1 MIPHRRTLQR
11 EPVTFIAYATAA
23 YFTLVLNVIGPALP
37 HLRAELGLRYAEA
50 ALHTSAF
57 ALGMMLCG
65 LFGERVVR
73 ATGRRAAV
81 WVGAVGMAAGLT
93 LVAFAPTAPISIAG
107 CALMGLVGTLQLVVM
122 PAVISERHGDSRVIA
137 FSEQNILAMTGALI
151 APLAVAAA
159 VAAGTWRIAGV
170 VGWIGVIAMAL
181 LFLRVEFPAAPA
193 PPAKGEATLP
203 ARYWALWSLLLL
215 TVATEFCMMVWGP
228 SYLEAVLGLP
238 RHLAIVAG
246 AAFPL
251 GMVLGRGAGIV
262 LLRRF
267 PEDRFV
273 VPSIALAF
281 CGFLLFWK
289 APTALLALAGLLVAG
304 LGIANLYPC
313 GIALALAA
321 AGRAT
326 TAAAARASL
335 GAGFAILSA
344 PLALGALADTV
355 GLAQAYAVV
364 PFLLAAAVVAFTLSR
379 RPAAAAPAK
388 AG

>member
-1 MIPHRRTLQR
+1 MIPARTLRR

-73 ATGRRAAV
+73 LLGRRRAV
-81 WVGAVGMAAGLT
+81 WIGAVGMAVGLT
-93 LVAFAPTAPISIAG
+93 LLVFAPTAPIGIAG
-107 CALMGLVGTLQLVVM
+107 CGLMGLVGTLQLVVM

-137 FSEQNILAMTGALI
+137 FSEQNIVAMLGALI

-159 VAAGTWRIAGV
+159 VAAGSWRIAGV
-170 VGWIGVIAMAL
+170 VGWIGAIAMAL
-181 LFLRVEFPAAPA
+181 LFLRVQFPAT
-193 PPAKGEATLP
+193 PPPPPRGEATLP
-203 ARYWALWSLLLL
+203 GRYWALWSLLLL

-238 RHLAIVAG
+238 RDMAVVAG

-251 GMVLGRGAGIV
+251 GMVLGRVAGTL
-262 LLRRF
+262 LLRRV
-267 PEDRFV
+267 PEERLV
-273 VPSIALAF
+273 LPSIALAF

-289 APTALLALAGLLVAG
+289 APAALLALAGLLVAG

-313 GIALALAA
+313 GIALALAS

-335 GAGFAILSA
+335 GSGFAILSA

-355 GLAQAYAVV
+355 GLALAYAVV
-364 PFLLAAAVVAFTLSR
+364 PFLLAGAAAAFALSR
-379 RPAAAAPAK
+379 RPTATAPAK

>member
-1 MIPHRRTLQR
+1 MIPARRTLQR

-73 ATGRRAAV
+73 RLGRRRAV
-81 WVGAVGMAAGLT
+81 WIGAVGMAAGLT
-93 LVAFAPTAPISIAG
+93 LLAFAPTMAVSIGG
-107 CALMGLVGTLQLVVM
+107 CGLMGLVGTLQLVVM

-137 FSEQNILAMTGALI
+137 FSEQNVLAMVGALA
-151 APLAVAAA
+151 APLAVAVA
-159 VAAGTWRIAGV
+159 VAAGSWRFAGI
-170 VGWIGVIAMAL
+170 VGWIGAIAMVL
-181 LFLRVEFPAAPA
+181 VFLRVDFPVAPA
-193 PPAKGEATLP
+193 SPAKGEAPLP

-215 TVATEFCMMVWGP
+215 TVASEFCMMVWAP
-228 SYLEAVLGLP
+228 SYLEVVLGLP
-238 RHLAIVAG
+238 RDFAILAG
-246 AAFPL
+246 AAFPF
-251 GMVLGRGAGIV
+251 GMVVGRLGGTL
-262 LLRRF
+262 LLRRVS
-267 PEDRFV
+267 EERFV
-273 VPSIALAF
+273 VPSVALAF

-289 APTALLALAGLLVAG
+289 APAAPVAMAGLAVAG

-326 TAAAARASL
+326 TAAAARVSL
-335 GAGFAILSA
+335 GSGFAILAA
-344 PLALGALADTV
+344 PLALGALADSV
-355 GLAQAYAVV
+355 GLALAYAVV
-364 PFLLAAAVVAFTLSR
+364 PFLLAAAATAFTLSR
-379 RPAAAAPAK
+379 RSPAEVRAE

>member
-1 MIPHRRTLQR
+1 MIPPRTLRR

-23 YFTLVLNVIGPALP
+23 YFTLVLNVIGPSLP

-65 LFGERVVR
+65 LFGERAVKR
-73 ATGRRAAV
+73 LGRRRAV
-81 WVGAVGMAAGLT
+81 WIGAGGMAVGLT
-93 LVAFAPTAPISIAG
+93 LLVFAPTAPLSIAG

-122 PAVISERHGDSRVIA
+122 PAVISERHGDSRGIA
-137 FSEQNILAMTGALI
+137 FAEQNIVAMVGALL

-159 VAAGTWRIAGV
+159 VAAGSWRIAGV

-181 LFLRVEFPAAPA
+181 IFLRVRFPDAPV
-193 PPAKGEATLP
+193 PPGRGEAVLP
-203 ARYWALWSLLLL
+203 GRYWALWSLLLL
-215 TVATEFCMMVWGP
+215 TVATEFCMVVWAP
-228 SYLEAVLGLP
+228 SYFEAVLGLS
-238 RHLAIVAG
+238 RDRAALAG

-251 GMVLGRGAGIV
+251 GMVGGRIV
-262 LLRRF
+262 GTLLLRRT
-267 PEDRFV
+267 PEERLI
-273 VPSIALAF
+273 VPSIGLAF

-289 APTALLALAGLLVAG
+289 APGAAAAFTGLLVAG

-335 GAGFAILSA
+335 GSGFAILAA
-344 PLALGALADTV
+344 PLALGALADTF
-355 GLAQAYAVV
+355 GLAMAYAVV
-364 PFLLAAAVVAFTLSR
+364 PFLLAGAVVAFSVAR
-379 RPAAAAPAK
+379 RPGPHEARAR
-388 AG
+388 